1 MDKAK
6 AEEGAHNGA
15 KEGEFVLHI
24 NSRETRSDLGG
35 GSEKACV
42 VARKRTQMA
51 VGQKGQP
58 R

>member
-42 VARKRTQMA
+42 VAKR
-51 VGQKGQP
+51 VK
-58 R
+58 

>member
-24 NSRETRSDLGG
+24 NSRETRRSDLGG

-42 VARKRTQMA
+42 VAKR
-51 VGQKGQP
+51 VK
-58 R
+58 